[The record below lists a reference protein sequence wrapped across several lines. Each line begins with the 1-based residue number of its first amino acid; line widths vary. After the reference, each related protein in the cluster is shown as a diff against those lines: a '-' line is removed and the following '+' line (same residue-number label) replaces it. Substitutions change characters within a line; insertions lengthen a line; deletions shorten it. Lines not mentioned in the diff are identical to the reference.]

1 MRDSIS
7 RSPES
12 IERRVVAEPRVMRDK
27 RRPMDRNE
35 LKRTLKNLLVDGLRL
50 QDVRAEDIE
59 DGAPIFVEGLGLDS
73 VDALELVVLVEERY
87 NIQIPD
93 EDVGK
98 RAFAWLG
105 RLSDYVST
113 ELAKSSWGRA
123 RDARTA
129 TAMRGVVITGIG
141 SWNGF
146 GA

>member
-1 MRDSIS
+1 
-7 RSPES
+7 
-12 IERRVVAEPRVMRDK
+12 
-27 RRPMDRNE
+27 MDRNE

-98 RAFAWLG
+98 RAFASIDALT
-105 RLSDYVST
+105 DYVST
-113 ELAKSSWGRA
+113 ELAKTS
-123 RDARTA
+123 
-129 TAMRGVVITGIG
+129 
-141 SWNGF
+141 
-146 GA
+146 